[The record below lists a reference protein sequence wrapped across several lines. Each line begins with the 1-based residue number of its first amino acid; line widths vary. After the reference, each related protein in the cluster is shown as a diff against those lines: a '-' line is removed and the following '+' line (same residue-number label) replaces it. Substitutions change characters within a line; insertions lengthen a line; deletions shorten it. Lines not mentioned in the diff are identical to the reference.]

1 MIASQGFGS
10 ESELRNGDEVLSG
23 ALQLELHLDTYT
35 LPGGCVP
42 LFYIAISATVP
53 FAMVVVLVILW

>member
-53 FAMVVVLVILW
+53 FAIVVPVILW

>member
-23 ALQLELHLDTYT
+23 ALQLELHLNTYT
-35 LPGGCVP
+35 LPSGCVP

-53 FAMVVVLVILW
+53 FAIVVLVILW